1 MRSIC
6 ILVFAFV
13 LEYTDCQMVDIDELY
28 SLLQDRYQAR
38 SETGQPKTASPNPD
52 EKIDVEGLT
61 QRLDVLENEIS
72 FIRKA
77 QQLEADRT
85 EPDSIQS
92 QVMILRRA
100 FKAEKTVARK
110 LKLQM
115 ISLNQQVE
123 ISLENLVMQIKE
135 IMAKQ
140 STHEDII
147 KADKASVDISHENLE
162 IQIKALTEKQTS
174 QEEVIQ
180 ANKASVDISHENL
193 EIQLKALT
201 EKQTSQEEV
210 IQANK
215 ASVDISHENLE
226 IQLKALT
233 EKQTSQEEVIQANKA
248 SVDISHENLEIQLKT
263 LTEKQTSQEE
273 VIQANKASVDI
284 SHENLEAQIKAL
296 TDKQKEII
304 KVNKASERK
313 LKSQMNALT
322 EKQEE
327 IIKANKALVDIS
339 QEHLEAQ
346 LKALTEKQ
354 TTQEK
359 IIKANKASVAQLSNS
374 LTPPK
379 VYFSALVLANNL
391 KLSDGSKVVFEHV
404 ISQYGGGYN
413 DADGVFTVPV
423 MGVYLIS
430 VVLANENPTT
440 TWLIGRLKVDSTTM
454 AYILS
459 ENYHADQLDQSSN
472 IAILKLW
479 KGQKVWVEISR
490 RATIVVRRH
499 LSTFAAVLLHT

>member
-1 MRSIC
+1 MRNIC
-6 ILVFAFV
+6 IFVFSFI
-13 LEYTDCQMVDIDELY
+13 LGYTDSQVVDIDELY

-61 QRLDVLENEIS
+61 QRLDLLENEIS
-72 FIRKA
+72 LIKKA
-77 QQLEADRT
+77 QQLEADKT

-110 LKLQM
+110 LKSQM

-123 ISLENLVMQIKE
+123 ISLENLIMQIKE

-140 STHEDII
+140 STHEEII
-147 KADKASVDISHENLE
+147 E
-162 IQIKALTEKQTS
+162 
-174 QEEVIQ
+174 
-180 ANKASVDISHENL
+180 ANKASMNISHENL

-226 IQLKALT
+226 
-233 EKQTSQEEVIQANKA
+233 
-248 SVDISHENLEIQLKT
+248 
-263 LTEKQTSQEE
+263 
-273 VIQANKASVDI
+273 
-284 SHENLEAQIKAL
+284 AQIKAL
-296 TDKQKEII
+296 TDKQEEII
-304 KVNKASERK
+304 NINKASVRK

-327 IIKANKALVDIS
+327 IIKANKASVDIS
-339 QEHLEAQ
+339 HGNLEIQ

-354 TTQEK
+354 TTQEE
-359 IIKANKASVAQLSNS
+359 IIKANKASVAQLSN
-374 LTPPK
+374 PPK
-379 VYFSALVLANNL
+379 VHFYANVIGNR
-391 KLSDGSKVVFEHV
+391 KLSAGSKFVFNKV

-413 DADGVFTVPV
+413 NADGVFTVPV
-423 MGVYLIS
+423 TGVYLIS
-430 VVLANENPTT
+430 VVLANQNPTT
-440 TWLIGRLKVDSTTM
+440 TTWIIGLLKVDSKTK
-454 AYILS
+454 ANILS
-459 ENYHADQLDQSSN
+459 ENYHASQYDQGSN

-479 KGQKVWVEISR
+479 KGQKVWVEMYQHSNR
-490 RATIVVRRH
+490 VVRSGY
-499 LSTFAAVLLHT
+499 STLAAVLLHT

>member
-61 QRLDVLENEIS
+61 QRLDVLENVIS

-123 ISLENLVMQIKE
+123 ISLENLIMQIKE
-135 IMAKQ
+135 IMTKQ
-140 STHEDII
+140 STHEEII
-147 KADKASVDISHENLE
+147 E
-162 IQIKALTEKQTS
+162 
-174 QEEVIQ
+174 

-193 EIQLKALT
+193 EIQLKTLT

-273 VIQANKASVDI
+273 VIQANKASMDISHENLEIQLKTLTEKQTSQEEVIQANKASVDI
-284 SHENLEAQIKAL
+284 SHENLEAQI
-296 TDKQKEII
+296 
-304 KVNKASERK
+304 N
-313 LKSQMNALT
+313 
-322 EKQEE
+322 
-327 IIKANKALVDIS
+327 
-339 QEHLEAQ
+339 
-346 LKALTEKQ
+346 ALTEKQ

-359 IIKANKASVAQLSNS
+359 IIKANKASVAQLSNPP
-374 LTPPK
+374 TPPK
-379 VYFSALVLANNL
+379 VYFSALVKANNL
-391 KLSDGSKVVFEHV
+391 KLSDGSKVVFDYV

-413 DADGVFTVPV
+413 NADGVFTVPV
-423 MGVYLIS
+423 TGVYLIS
-430 VVLANENPTT
+430 VVLANQNPTT
-440 TWLIGRLKVDSTTM
+440 TWLIGVLRVDSATIV
-454 AYILS
+454 ANIISRNFHDHQY
-459 ENYHADQLDQSSN
+459 DQSSN

-479 KGQKVWVEISR
+479 KGQKVWVEIYKN
-490 RATIVVRRH
+490 TNVVVWRGF
-499 LSTFAAVLLHT
+499 STFAAVLLHT